1 MMPAMAA
8 LWAAKQEKML
18 NHLMD
23 STEHDKTKWYSL
35 CCAAIAIRHKSRDS
49 LGFCPQVSHRLSPK
63 EGKYTSLLP
72 MFSAL
77 WYGRDCQ
84 GGVD

>member
-35 CCAAIAIRHKSRDS
+35 CCAAIAIRHKGRDS
-49 LGFCPQVSHRLSPK
+49 LGFSP
-63 EGKYTSLLP
+63 TSQLEA
-72 MFSAL
+72 FTK
-77 WYGRDCQ
+77 
-84 GGVD
+84 GG